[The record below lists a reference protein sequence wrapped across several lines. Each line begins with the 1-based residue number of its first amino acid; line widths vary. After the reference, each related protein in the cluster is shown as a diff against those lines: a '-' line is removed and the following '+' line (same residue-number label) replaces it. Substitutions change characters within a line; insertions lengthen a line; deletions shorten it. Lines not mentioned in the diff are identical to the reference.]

1 MTWRAS
7 FAPLGHSGFRSYL
20 VARTVSLLGN
30 TLAPVAVAF
39 AVLHIGG
46 SAADLGL
53 VLAARGV
60 PQVLL
65 LLFGGVI
72 ADRYSRQRVLVVACV
87 VSGLVQALAAGLV
100 LTGAAT
106 VGLLAA
112 VEAVH
117 GAVSAF
123 TLPAMAAVVPLIVP
137 RREWQQANALTSAGR
152 VGAMMLGPALGGVIV
167 ATAGAG
173 WGLAVDAG
181 TFLVAA
187 AFYARV
193 RLPSSDRVPTSST
206 LADLRT
212 GWGEFTSRTW
222 LWVVVLGFSLLNAL
236 YAGAWMTLGPVVA
249 EDTFGPAGW
258 GFALTAMA
266 LGMLLGTL
274 LLLRFSWQ
282 HPLRI
287 GMGGALLIA
296 VPIIALAFPT
306 YFALLLVAAVI
317 GGIGFDL
324 FGINWETTMQE
335 NIPED
340 KLSRVFSYDMVGSF
354 VAIPVAQ
361 VGAGAAAAAF
371 GPRPV
376 ILTAAA
382 LYVFIGALTL
392 ATPAVWQL
400 RRPAAIAP

>member
-1 MTWRAS
+1 VTWRRS

-20 VARTVSLLGN
+20 VARTISLLGN

-39 AVLHIGG
+39 AVLHVGG

-60 PQVLL
+60 PQVVL

-87 VSGLVQALAAGLV
+87 VSGLVQALAAGLL

-106 VGLLAA
+106 VGLLAV

-123 TLPAMAAVVPLIVP
+123 TLPAMAGVVPLIVP
-137 RREWQQANALTSAGR
+137 RRQWQQANALTSAGR
-152 VGAMMLGPALGGVIV
+152 TGAMMLGPALGGVIV

-173 WGLAVDAG
+173 WGLAVDAA
-181 TFLVAA
+181 TFLAAA
-187 AFYARV
+187 AFYSLV
-193 RLPSSDRVPTSST
+193 RLPGSDRVPPSST
-206 LADLRT
+206 LADLRA
-212 GWGEFTSRTW
+212 GWAEFTSRTW

-236 YAGAWMTLGPVVA
+236 YAGAWITLGPVVA

-258 GFALTAMA
+258 GFALSAMA
-266 LGMLLGTL
+266 VGMLLGTL
-274 LLLRFSWQ
+274 LLLRLSWE
-282 HPLRI
+282 HPLRV

-296 VPIIALAFPT
+296 VPIAALAFPAH
-306 YFALLLVAAVI
+306 FPLLLVAAVI
-317 GGIGFDL
+317 GGVGFDL
-324 FGINWETTMQE
+324 FSINWETAMQE
-335 NIPED
+335 NVAED
-340 KLSRVFSYDMVGSF
+340 KLSRVFSYDMLGSF
-354 VAIPVAQ
+354 VAIPVGQ
-361 VGAGAAAAAF
+361 VGAGVAAAAI

-376 ILTAAA
+376 ILTAVA
-382 LYVFIGALTL
+382 LYLVIGALVL

-400 RRPAAIAP
+400 RRPVPMTV

>member
-1 MTWRAS
+1 M
-7 FAPLGHSGFRSYL
+7 
-20 VARTVSLLGN
+20 
-30 TLAPVAVAF
+30 
-39 AVLHIGG
+39 
-46 SAADLGL
+46 
-53 VLAARGV
+53 
-60 PQVLL
+60 
-65 LLFGGVI
+65 
-72 ADRYSRQRVLVVACV
+72 
-87 VSGLVQALAAGLV
+87 AG
-100 LTGAAT
+100 
-106 VGLLAA
+106 
-112 VEAVH
+112 
-117 GAVSAF
+117 
-123 TLPAMAAVVPLIVP
+123 VVPLIVP
-137 RREWQQANALTSAGR
+137 RQQWQQANALTSGGR
-152 VGAMMLGPALGGVIV
+152 TAAMMLGPSLGGVIV
-167 ATAGAG
+167 ATSGAG
-173 WGLAVDAG
+173 WGLAVDAA

-187 AFYARV
+187 AFYSRV
-193 RLPSSDRVPTSST
+193 RLPINDRVSASST
-206 LADLRT
+206 LADLRA

-222 LWVVVLGFSLLNAL
+222 LWVVVLGFSALNAL

-287 GMGGALLIA
+287 GMGGALLVA
-296 VPIIALAFPT
+296 VPITALAFPT
-306 YFALLLVAAVI
+306 YFPLLLVAAVI

-324 FGINWETTMQE
+324 FGINWETAMQE

-340 KLSRVFSYDMVGSF
+340 KLSRVFSYDMLGSI
-354 VAIPVAQ
+354 VAIPAGQ

-382 LYVFIGALTL
+382 LYLSIGALTL

-400 RRPAAIAP
+400 RRPVSTIASGSRAR

>member
-1 MTWRAS
+1 MTWRRS

-20 VARTVSLLGN
+20 VGRTISLLGN

-39 AVLHIGG
+39 AVLHVGG

-87 VSGLVQALAAGLV
+87 VSGLVQAVAAGLL

-106 VGLLAA
+106 VGMLAV

-123 TLPAMAAVVPLIVP
+123 TLPAMAGVVPLVVP
-137 RREWQQANALTSAGR
+137 RSQWQQANALTSAGR
-152 VGAMMLGPALGGVIV
+152 TGAMMLGPALGGVIV

-173 WGLAVDAG
+173 WGLAVDAA
-181 TFLVAA
+181 TFLAAA
-187 AFYARV
+187 AFYSLV
-193 RLPSSDRVPTSST
+193 RLPGNDRVPTSST
-206 LADLRT
+206 LADLRA
-212 GWGEFTSRTW
+212 GWAEFTSRTW
-222 LWVVVLGFSLLNAL
+222 LWAVVLGFSLLNAL
-236 YAGAWMTLGPVVA
+236 YAGAWITLGPVVA

-266 LGMLLGTL
+266 AGMLLGTL
-274 LLLRFSWQ
+274 LLLRLSWE
-282 HPLRI
+282 HPLRV
-287 GMGGALLIA
+287 GMGGALLIS
-296 VPIIALAFPT
+296 VPIAALAFPT
-306 YFALLLVAAVI
+306 HFPLLLVAAVI
-317 GGIGFDL
+317 GGVGFDL
-324 FGINWETTMQE
+324 FSINWETAMQE
-335 NIPED
+335 NVPEE
-340 KLSRVFSYDMVGSF
+340 KLSRVFSYDMLGSF
-354 VAIPVAQ
+354 VAIPVGQ
-361 VGAGAAAAAF
+361 VGAGVAAAAI

-376 ILTAAA
+376 ILTAVA
-382 LYVFIGALTL
+382 LYLVIGALVL

-400 RRPAAIAP
+400 RRPVSMTV